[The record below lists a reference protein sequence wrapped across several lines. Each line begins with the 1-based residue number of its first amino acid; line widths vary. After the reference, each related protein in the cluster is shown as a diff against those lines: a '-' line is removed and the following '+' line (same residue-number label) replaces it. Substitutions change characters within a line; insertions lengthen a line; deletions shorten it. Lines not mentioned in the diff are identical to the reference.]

1 MYIVGLSTYG
11 KHALNVDPEYVGE
24 CAVHPL
30 QQLLIEG
37 DLAIFPPVLNLG

>member
-1 MYIVGLSTYG
+1 MCVVGLTTSG
-11 KHALNVDPEYVGE
+11 KHALNVDPEYVDE

-37 DLAIFPPVLNLG
+37 DLATFPPVLNLG